1 LLPSC
6 FIFYDIRYSILSI
19 FFHIDKN
26 RQTGVFL
33 SSSFKSKSASFDNS
47 YRKATSLTTF
57 ERQQRLLDIIRKQPG
72 IRVPEIARTLD
83 VSEGTIRNDLRALS
97 KTGKLTRVRGGA
109 IVDGQRLSSPAFT
122 ARARVSEE
130 AKRRIARWA
139 AELVDDGD
147 TLLFDASTTV
157 YYLAEFLKDRH
168 NLTVVTNGIEIAR
181 SLAQNPSNNV
191 ILLGGLMRA
200 DGTSVSGTLSH
211 KLLEDLYIKTA
222 FLSCTGITLEAG
234 LMEVDLDEAQLKR
247 KMIQVAGSV
256 VALIDSSKFGRIDL
270 TPFARLDQITHLFT
284 DSALDAAWVQQV
296 RQSPV
301 ALTVCS
307 DSTITAYQPH
317 AQETRHYRIG
327 FANLTEDSPFCV
339 DVRRG
344 LERAAHEA
352 GNIDL
357 IIADNQLDADRAIA
371 IADQFVEQSLDLV
384 IEYQI
389 DAHAGNRIMER
400 YRQADLPVIAV
411 DVPLIGATF
420 FGVDNYRSGYMAG
433 TALGEWI
440 QREWGGQLDRLIVLE
455 EPRAGAL
462 PGSRIQGQIEGL
474 QAIIGEVPDE
484 KRLRLNSGNASE
496 MSETQM
502 LDALQRLPNCQRL
515 AVICFNDDSTMG
527 AWAAVR
533 QAQREGDVVIVG
545 QGADRRVRE
554 ELKQAGTRL
563 IGATAYFPEQYGEKL
578 IPLAL
583 RILRGEPVPPAV
595 YLEHTFVRAE
605 KMGLNA

>member
-1 LLPSC
+1 M
-6 FIFYDIRYSILSI
+6 
-19 FFHIDKN
+19 
-26 RQTGVFL
+26 
-33 SSSFKSKSASFDNS
+33 
-47 YRKATSLTTF
+47 
-57 ERQQRLLDIIRKQPG
+57 
-72 IRVPEIARTLD
+72 
-83 VSEGTIRNDLRALS
+83 
-97 KTGKLTRVRGGA
+97 
-109 IVDGQRLSSPAFT
+109 
-122 ARARVSEE
+122 
-130 AKRRIARWA
+130 
-139 AELVDDGD
+139 
-147 TLLFDASTTV
+147 
-157 YYLAEFLKDRH
+157 
-168 NLTVVTNGIEIAR
+168 TNGIEIAR

-211 KLLEDLYIKTA
+211 KFLEDLYIKTA

-284 DSALDAAWVQQV
+284 DSALDAAWVQQLPNV
-296 RQSPV
+296 PV

-307 DSTITAYQPH
+307 DSTITAYHPH
-317 AQETRHYRIG
+317 GQETRHYRIG

-357 IIADNQLDADRAIA
+357 IIADNQLNGDRAIE

-389 DAHAGNRIMER
+389 DAHAGNRIMDR

-411 DVPLIGATF
+411 DIPLIGATF

-433 TALGEWI
+433 AALGEWI

-462 PGSRIQGQIEGL
+462 PGSRIQGRSKVCNPSS
-474 QAIIGEVPDE
+474 A
-484 KRLRLNSGNASE
+484 KCR
-496 MSETQM
+496 
-502 LDALQRLPNCQRL
+502 QRS
-515 AVICFNDDSTMG
+515 A
-527 AWAAVR
+527 
-533 QAQREGDVVIVG
+533 
-545 QGADRRVRE
+545 
-554 ELKQAGTRL
+554 
-563 IGATAYFPEQYGEKL
+563 
-578 IPLAL
+578 
-583 RILRGEPVPPAV
+583 
-595 YLEHTFVRAE
+595 
-605 KMGLNA
+605 